1 MVSTMDKTVFPNVSQ
16 ELDTKHFARQ
26 MKQMAD
32 DLKDVFGDMQTSYK
46 PFHYVDDSSPFK
58 DVFVDVSYIKN
69 CIDTL
74 TNEELEQV
82 IAHCNMLIERNNIE
96 MGGV

>member
-1 MVSTMDKTVFPNVSQ
+1 MDKTVFPDVPQ

-32 DLKDVFGDMQTSYK
+32 DLKDVF
-46 PFHYVDDSSPFK
+46 
-58 DVFVDVSYIKN
+58 VDVSYIKD

-82 IAHCNMLIERNNIE
+82 IAHCSMLIERNTVD

>member
-1 MVSTMDKTVFPNVSQ
+1 MDKTVFPNVSQ
-16 ELDTKHFARQ
+16 EFDTKHFARQ
-26 MKQMAD
+26 MKQMTD
-32 DLKDVFGDMQTSYK
+32 DLKDVFGDMQMSYK

-58 DVFVDVSYIKN
+58 DVFVDVSYIKD

-82 IAHCNMLIERNNIE
+82 IKHCNMLIERNTFE

>member
-1 MVSTMDKTVFPNVSQ
+1 MDKTVFPDVPQ

-32 DLKDVFGDMQTSYK
+32 DLKDVF
-46 PFHYVDDSSPFK
+46 
-58 DVFVDVSYIKN
+58 VDVSYVKN

-74 TNEELEQV
+74 TNEELEKV
-82 IAHCNMLIERNNIE
+82 IKHCNALIERNTVE

>member
-1 MVSTMDKTVFPNVSQ
+1 MDKTVFPDVPQ

-32 DLKDVFGDMQTSYK
+32 DLKDVF
-46 PFHYVDDSSPFK
+46 
-58 DVFVDVSYIKN
+58 VDVSYIKD

>member
-1 MVSTMDKTVFPNVSQ
+1 MVSMSS
-16 ELDTKHFARQ
+16 LDAINI
-26 MKQMAD
+26 D
-32 DLKDVFGDMQTSYK
+32 
-46 PFHYVDDSSPFK
+46 DDSSAFK
-58 DVFVDVSYIKN
+58 DVFVDISYIKN

-82 IAHCNMLIERNNIE
+82 IEHCNMLIERNNIE

>member
-1 MVSTMDKTVFPNVSQ
+1 MDKTVFPDVSQ
-16 ELDTKHFARQ
+16 DFDTKHFARQ
-26 MKQMAD
+26 MKQMTD
-32 DLKDVFGDMQTSYK
+32 DLKDVFSDMQMSYK
-46 PFHYVDDSSPFK
+46 PFHYVDESSVFK
-58 DVFVDVSYIKN
+58 NVFVDVSYIKD

-74 TNEELEQV
+74 TNEELEKV

>member
-1 MVSTMDKTVFPNVSQ
+1 MVSMSS
-16 ELDTKHFARQ
+16 LDAINI
-26 MKQMAD
+26 D
-32 DLKDVFGDMQTSYK
+32 DGFDERDNTQTLYK

-58 DVFVDVSYIKN
+58 DVFIDVSYIKD

>member
-1 MVSTMDKTVFPNVSQ
+1 MDKTVFPNVSQ

-26 MKQMAD
+26 LKQMAD
-32 DLKDVFGDMQTSYK
+32 DFKVVFDDMQMSYK
-46 PFHYVDDSSPFK
+46 PFHYVDESSPLK
-58 DVFVDVSYIKN
+58 NVFVDVSYIKD

-82 IAHCNMLIERNNIE
+82 IAHCNMLIERNNIK

>member
-1 MVSTMDKTVFPNVSQ
+1 MDKTVFPNVSQ
-16 ELDTKHFARQ
+16 DFDTKHFARQ

-32 DLKDVFGDMQTSYK
+32 DLKDVF
-46 PFHYVDDSSPFK
+46 
-58 DVFVDVSYIKN
+58 VDVSYIKD

-82 IAHCNMLIERNNIE
+82 IAHCSMLIERNNIE

>member
-1 MVSTMDKTVFPNVSQ
+1 MVSMSS
-16 ELDTKHFARQ
+16 LDAINI
-26 MKQMAD
+26 D
-32 DLKDVFGDMQTSYK
+32 
-46 PFHYVDDSSPFK
+46 DDSSAFK
-58 DVFVDVSYIKN
+58 DVFVDISYIKN

-82 IAHCNMLIERNNIE
+82 IAHCNMLIERNTVN

>member
-1 MVSTMDKTVFPNVSQ
+1 MVSMSS
-16 ELDTKHFARQ
+16 LDAINI
-26 MKQMAD
+26 D
-32 DLKDVFGDMQTSYK
+32 DGFDERDNTQTSYK
-46 PFHYVDDSSPFK
+46 PFHCVAENSQFK
-58 DVFVDVSYIKN
+58 NVFVDVNYVKN

-82 IAHCNMLIERNNIE
+82 IKHCYTLIGRNNIE

>member
-1 MVSTMDKTVFPNVSQ
+1 MVSMSS
-16 ELDTKHFARQ
+16 LDAINI
-26 MKQMAD
+26 D
-32 DLKDVFGDMQTSYK
+32 DRFDERDNTQTSHK
-46 PFHYVDDSSPFK
+46 PFHYVDESNPFK
-58 DVFVDVSYIKN
+58 NAFVDVSYVKN

>member
-1 MVSTMDKTVFPNVSQ
+1 MDKTVFPNVSQ
-16 ELDTKHFARQ
+16 DFDTKHFARQ

-32 DLKDVFGDMQTSYK
+32 DLKDVF
-46 PFHYVDDSSPFK
+46 
-58 DVFVDVSYIKN
+58 VDVSYIKD

-74 TNEELEQV
+74 TNEELEKV
-82 IAHCNMLIERNNIE
+82 IKHCNTLIERNNIE

>member
-1 MVSTMDKTVFPNVSQ
+1 MVSMSS
-16 ELDTKHFARQ
+16 LDTINI
-26 MKQMAD
+26 D
-32 DLKDVFGDMQTSYK
+32 DGFDERDNMQTSYK
-46 PFHYVDDSSPFK
+46 PFHYVAESSPFK
-58 DVFVDVSYIKN
+58 NVFVDVSYIKD

-82 IAHCNMLIERNNIE
+82 ITHCNMLIERNTVD

>member
-1 MVSTMDKTVFPNVSQ
+1 MDKTVFPDVPQ

-32 DLKDVFGDMQTSYK
+32 DLKDVFGDMQTTYK
-46 PFHYVDDSSPFK
+46 PFHYVDDSSAFK
-58 DVFVDVSYIKN
+58 NAFVDVSYIKD

>member
-1 MVSTMDKTVFPNVSQ
+1 MDKTVFPNVSQ
-16 ELDTKHFARQ
+16 DFDTKHFARQ

-46 PFHYVDDSSPFK
+46 PFHYVDDSRPLK
-58 DVFVDVSYIKN
+58 NVFVDVSYIKD

-82 IAHCNMLIERNNIE
+82 IAHCNMLIERNTVN

>member
-1 MVSTMDKTVFPNVSQ
+1 MVSMSS
-16 ELDTKHFARQ
+16 LDAINI
-26 MKQMAD
+26 D
-32 DLKDVFGDMQTSYK
+32 DGFDERDNTQTPYK
-46 PFHYVDDSSPFK
+46 PFHYVDENSPFK
-58 DVFVDVSYIKN
+58 NVFVDVSYIKN

>member
-1 MVSTMDKTVFPNVSQ
+1 MDKTVFPAVSQ
-16 ELDTKHFARQ
+16 EFDTKHFARQ

-32 DLKDVFGDMQTSYK
+32 DLKDVFGDMQMSYQ

-58 DVFVDVSYIKN
+58 DVFVDVSYIKD

-74 TNEELEQV
+74 TNEEIEQV
-82 IAHCNMLIERNNIE
+82 IVHCNMLIERNTVD

>member
-1 MVSTMDKTVFPNVSQ
+1 MVSMSS
-16 ELDTKHFARQ
+16 LDAINI
-26 MKQMAD
+26 D
-32 DLKDVFGDMQTSYK
+32 
-46 PFHYVDDSSPFK
+46 DDSSAFK
-58 DVFVDVSYIKN
+58 DVFVDISYIKN

>member
-1 MVSTMDKTVFPNVSQ
+1 MDKTVFPNVSQ
-16 ELDTKHFARQ
+16 DFDTKHFARQ

-32 DLKDVFGDMQTSYK
+32 DLKDVFGDMQTTYK
-46 PFHYVDDSSPFK
+46 SFHYVDDSSAFK
-58 DVFVDVSYIKN
+58 NAFVDVSYIKD

>member
-1 MVSTMDKTVFPNVSQ
+1 MDKTVFPNVSQ
-16 ELDTKHFARQ
+16 EFDTKHFARQ

-32 DLKDVFGDMQTSYK
+32 DLKDVFGDMQMSYK
-46 PFHYVDDSSPFK
+46 PFHYVDESSPFK
-58 DVFVDVSYIKN
+58 NVFADVSYIKD

>member
-1 MVSTMDKTVFPNVSQ
+1 MVSMSSLDAVSI
-16 ELDTKHFARQ
+16 
-26 MKQMAD
+26 D
-32 DLKDVFGDMQTSYK
+32 D
-46 PFHYVDDSSPFK
+46 FK
-58 DVFVDVSYIKN
+58 DVFVDVSYIKS

>member
-1 MVSTMDKTVFPNVSQ
+1 MDKTVFPDVPQ

-32 DLKDVFGDMQTSYK
+32 DLKDVF
-46 PFHYVDDSSPFK
+46 
-58 DVFVDVSYIKN
+58 VDVSYIKD

-74 TNEELEQV
+74 TNEELQQV
-82 IAHCNMLIERNNIE
+82 IKHCNMLIERNNIE

>member
-1 MVSTMDKTVFPNVSQ
+1 MDKTVFPNVSQ
-16 ELDTKHFARQ
+16 EFDTKHFARQ
-26 MKQMAD
+26 MKQMTD
-32 DLKDVFGDMQTSYK
+32 DFKVVFDSTQMSYK
-46 PFHYVDDSSPFK
+46 PFHYVDESSVFK
-58 DVFVDVSYIKN
+58 NVFVDVSYVKN

>member
-1 MVSTMDKTVFPNVSQ
+1 MVSMSS
-16 ELDTKHFARQ
+16 LDAISI
-26 MKQMAD
+26 D
-32 DLKDVFGDMQTSYK
+32 DGFDE

-58 DVFVDVSYIKN
+58 NVFVDVSYIKS

-74 TNEELEQV
+74 TNEELERV
-82 IAHCNMLIERNNIE
+82 ITHCNMLIERNNIN

>member
-1 MVSTMDKTVFPNVSQ
+1 MDKTVFPNVSKDF
-16 ELDTKHFARQ
+16 DTKHFARQ

-32 DLKDVFGDMQTSYK
+32 DLKDVFGDMQMSYK
-46 PFHYVDDSSPFK
+46 PFHYVDESSPFK
-58 DVFVDVSYIKN
+58 NVFADVSYIKD

-82 IAHCNMLIERNNIE
+82 IAHCNMLIERNTVN